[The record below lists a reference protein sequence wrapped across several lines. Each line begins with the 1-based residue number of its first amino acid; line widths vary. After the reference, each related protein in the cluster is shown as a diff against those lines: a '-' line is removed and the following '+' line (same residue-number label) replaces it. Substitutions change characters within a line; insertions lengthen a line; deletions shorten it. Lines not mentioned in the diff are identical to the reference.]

1 MIWNCQ
7 TLKENAG
14 FQTLEGELLPVFLGG
29 AASRIGSPH
38 VVITGRLN
46 NSRTIPQHKPIE
58 RDWANNCESGKPFY
72 VPLIVI
78 AGEASTQPVPE
89 RPQRVYRKPD

>member
-7 TLKENAG
+7 TSKENAG
-14 FQTLEGELLPVFLGG
+14 FQTLEGELLPAFLVG

-46 NSRTIPQHKPIE
+46 NNRTVPQHKPIE
-58 RDWANNCESGKPFY
+58 RDLANNCESGETSH
-72 VPLIVI
+72 VPLAVF
-78 AGEASTQPVPE
+78 AEEASTPPY
-89 RPQRVYRKPD
+89 P